1 MIKKPVFAVAVVSI
15 VLVIYCI
22 LIGFNISLS
31 VVYFIFSISPLLLAW
46 LTYTIIRFGVYEGK
60 GFNED
65 EEWGYEE
72 KNTDDANTDK

>member
-46 LTYTIIRFGVYEGK
+46 LTYTIIRFGVYEG
-60 GFNED
+60 
-65 EEWGYEE
+65 
-72 KNTDDANTDK
+72 